1 MQQLLGNVTIQYLH
15 NARQREGTLLYTN
28 AQYYFTRRIRNFCKL
43 HAGLDIK
50 HVQKQTNK
58 ALSHGGLLQH
68 ALPNRGNVRAAH
80 THPVQAVVVLRPG
93 RPPFY
98 LILRVDWSL
107 DVFIL
112 DVLDVCKH

>member
-1 MQQLLGNVTIQYLH
+1 MLDKGRALCYTQMPVIILLEEFEIF
-15 NARQREGTLLYTN
+15 A
-28 AQYYFTRRIRNFCKL
+28 NF

-68 ALPNRGNVRAAH
+68 AQPNRGNVRAAH
-80 THPVQAVVVLRPG
+80 THPVQAAVVLRPG

>member
-1 MQQLLGNVTIQYLH
+1 MLDKGMALCYTQMPSIILL
-15 NARQREGTLLYTN
+15 EE
-28 AQYYFTRRIRNFCKL
+28 FENFAKC